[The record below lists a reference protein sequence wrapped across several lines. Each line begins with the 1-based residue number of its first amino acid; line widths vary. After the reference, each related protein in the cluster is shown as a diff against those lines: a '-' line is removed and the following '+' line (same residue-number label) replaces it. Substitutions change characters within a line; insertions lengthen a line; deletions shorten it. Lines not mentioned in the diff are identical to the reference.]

1 MPSHFDYQDVSR
13 ELRRLQALGDGKN
26 YTEEDAKNSLMM
38 GGPGGEPTTPEG
50 APAVAPGAP
59 TPTPTP
65 TPEPPPPDTRS
76 WYERNIL
83 RIPAPTWPET
93 VPPAAG
99 TSSEK
104 PDGYEGW
111 TNLQKIQLDKMIV
124 NDARTG
130 VNQGPY
136 DLNDVMDDMERE
148 KPTKEPGADSPL
160 DIRKK
165 ELHNEIKET
174 HGETVAINF
183 IAQLEPLF
191 KRVTGSAAQQITW
204 LNSLEV
210 DFANEVYLQR
220 AIAKDTAQRRSD
232 FIELAKTTFLDP
244 LIESTDPQDNVTLG
258 VIDSMIEGWAD
269 DYEEEYQDDMALVR
283 QHQMISFKGHFTVI
297 DSTLQPWINPR
308 TFMMDSI
315 KMQGIDLVLQVRP
328 DLSPSDL
335 TLSRTKSILNTSMK
349 NEVKEAKRM
358 DNVQKEYISQRDKL
372 IVKLAAVTDALVQ
385 DDTGTR
391 ALISDLISRLK
402 YTDDFQTPFLD
413 LNKNTPTGAA
423 EWLQGK
429 ILPEIKDIISGTR
442 YDITPITDNL
452 FGTLE
457 NVRKVPAQL
466 RTEAEIEAKAR
477 SDETRF
483 KLNFED
489 SMRSESLDT
498 QSFLKGEGITAESL
512 WEQAKGNLG
521 YSTKT
526 SWTLQELSRLA
537 ERASQLLTLEVGIAR
552 GKSKGKQ
559 SEQLNR
565 ELLSRQSPEVRAQLG
580 PIDFSDPNFQIK
592 VNEAIDQVKART
604 KEKGATAYTQNYTS
618 EFMLLPE
625 PIRRRFQTEFG
636 DDPVAAILQANAGDA
651 AAAAIMFNNSSARF
665 EAEIAQ
671 STTLGETFS
680 KEAGFDPTKF
690 SPSIQAKI
698 AGGTP
703 LSQAEIEE
711 MTRTLPFWEPYQSS
725 LEPVAIGDTTGT
737 GMPYQKAAGAKKIA
751 ELWKKSGY
759 DPVKYAR
766 LLNED
771 AGVTSGSIETVGDLS
786 PIADIAALQREDL
799 PGGLTPEER
808 ANFGFAGVKIPQG
821 ASAKSRRRAVEVYH
835 AFQMHPEGSPG
846 RAKARQKWKAED
858 EEEKRK
864 LEPKPPRGRV
874 L

>member
-1 MPSHFDYQDVSR
+1 MPTHFDYQDVSR
-13 ELRRLQALGDGKN
+13 ELRRLQALDDGKN

-50 APAVAPGAP
+50 APAVTPGAP
-59 TPTPTP
+59 TEEG
-65 TPEPPPPDTRS
+65 PEAQPPDTRS
-76 WYERNIL
+76 VWQRGWDFITG
-83 RIPAPTWPET
+83 APEPTTPET

-104 PDGYEGW
+104 PDGYEEW
-111 TNLQKIQLDKMIV
+111 TDLQKIHLDKMKA

-174 HGETVAINF
+174 HGEAVAINF

-191 KRVTGSAAQQITW
+191 KSVTGSTTQQITW

-232 FIELAKTTFLDP
+232 FIELAKTAFLDP

-297 DSTLQPWINPR
+297 DSTLQPWFNPR

-315 KMQGIDLVLQVRP
+315 KMQAIDLMPQVRP

-335 TLSRTKSILNTSMK
+335 TLSRTKSILDTSMK

-372 IVKLAAVTDALVQ
+372 IVKLAAVTDALIQ

-391 ALISDLISRLK
+391 ALISDLISQLK

-442 YDITPITDNL
+442 YDIAPITDNL

-466 RTEAEIEAKAR
+466 RTEAEAR
-477 SDETRF
+477 SDETGF
-483 KLNFED
+483 KVIFES
-489 SMRSESLDT
+489 SMRAESLDT
-498 QSFLKGEGITAESL
+498 QSFLEGEGITAESL
-512 WEQAKGNLG
+512 WEQAKGNP
-521 YSTKT
+521 
-526 SWTLQELSRLA
+526 
-537 ERASQLLTLEVGIAR
+537 ERASRLLTLAVNAARDKSR
-552 GKSKGKQ
+552 GKQLEQ
-559 SEQLNR
+559 SNR

-592 VNEAIDQVKART
+592 VNEASDQVKARA

-625 PIRRRFQTEFG
+625 PIRRRFQAEFG

-651 AAAAIMFNNSSARF
+651 AAAAIMFNNSSTRF

-671 STTLGETFS
+671 STTLRETFS
-680 KEAGFDPTKF
+680 EEAGFDPTKF

-703 LSQAEIEE
+703 FSQAEIEE
-711 MTRTLPFWEPYQSS
+711 MTRTLPFWEPYQTS

-799 PGGLTPEER
+799 PGGLTPEEV
-808 ANFGFAGVKIPQG
+808 AKFGFSGVEISQG
-821 ASAKSRRRAVEVYH
+821 ASAKTRKRAAEAYAARTIHPSGSLGRREAE
-835 AFQMHPEGSPG
+835 
-846 RAKARQKWKAED
+846 AKFRAED